1 MASLHLILL
10 NLIYDI
16 SCTAIPWDN
25 VDAEYLKVPRTWD
38 ASGISC
44 FMLWMGPVSSIFDI
58 ATYLLL
64 YFVIA
69 PMACGGMTFAQLTNP
84 AMQDKF
90 AALFQTGWFI
100 ESMWTQTLVMHMI
113 RTKKLPF
120 IQSRASLPVML
131 LTMLG
136 IAVVT
141 LLPFTPLA
149 APLGLCA
156 LPPVYFAYL
165 ALIVMGYMVL
175 ATLMKK
181 LYIRKYH
188 ELL

>member
-1 MASLHLILL
+1 
-10 NLIYDI
+10 
-16 SCTAIPWDN
+16 
-25 VDAEYLKVPRTWD
+25 
-38 ASGISC
+38 
-44 FMLWMGPVSSIFDI
+44 
-58 ATYLLL
+58 
-64 YFVIA
+64 
-69 PMACGGMTFAQLTNP
+69 MACGGMTFAQLTIP

-165 ALIVMGYMVL
+165 ALIVLGYMVL
-175 ATLMKK
+175 TTLMKK